1 MGYFK
6 SPASS
11 GIKELEIVRI
21 KNLHRYSDKDQVVME
36 TPLTIFL
43 NEREFV
49 TLLCSPDKL
58 DYLAVGFLRSE
69 GLINT
74 AEDLANITV
83 DYEKGIVFVRTKA
96 PADLV
101 EKLYGKRT
109 ITSGCGKGTLFFHVL
124 DSLQSKP
131 VESDMQ
137 IGAET
142 LIKLMTSLQEN
153 SVLFK
158 TTGGVHSA
166 ALADKEKILFCSED
180 IGRHNA
186 VDKIVGECI
195 IKKIPLSDKILLS
208 SGRLSS
214 EIVIKGAKLGM
225 PFIVSRSAPTS
236 LSVEL
241 AEQMGITLVGF
252 VRGRRLNV
260 YSHDYRI
267 VCSEC

>member
-1 MGYFK
+1 MD
-6 SPASS
+6 
-11 GIKELEIVRI
+11 ELKNRGVREMEIVRI
-21 KNLHRYSDKDQVVME
+21 KNRQRSREKDQVITE
-36 TPLTIFL
+36 TPLTIFF
-43 NEREFV
+43 NDREFV
-49 TLLCSPDKL
+49 TLLCSPGKPDF
-58 DYLAVGFLRSE
+58 LAVGFLRSE

-74 AEDLANITV
+74 AEDLDDVSV
-83 DYEKGIVFVRTKA
+83 DYQKGIVFVRTKTRT
-96 PADLV
+96 DLI

-124 DSLQSKP
+124 DSLQSKRI
-131 VESDMQ
+131 ESTLQ
-137 IGAET
+137 ISAEF
-142 LIKLMTSLQEN
+142 LLKLMTSLQEN

-166 ALADKEKILFCSED
+166 ALANREEILFYSED

-195 IKKIPLSDKILLS
+195 IKNIPLDDKILLS

-214 EIVIKGAKLGM
+214 EIVIKGAKLRL

-241 AEQMGITLVGF
+241 AEQTGITLVGF
-252 VRGRRLNV
+252 ARGRRLNI

-267 VCSEC
+267 V